1 MKISNQAIGKKTII
15 TCLSL
20 GFLCLL
26 SAEIY
31 SYSSGALEVIGAPN
45 ETGNCTNCH
54 YGAANSDTKG
64 SINLSVEGNPTQY
77 NPGQTYTINVTM
89 NYTGKNRFG
98 FALNARKQGVLF
110 NTKGSFVPESGTGVS
125 FSNYVTHLASS
136 INSSNTKT
144 WKIKWTAPSTNDTI
158 VFYASGLASNN
169 DGTNSGDITY
179 TASKSFVSSGKSAI
193 EENEIIVSPIIEVK
207 QLFPN
212 PTNGEININFSIKK
226 AANYTI
232 ELLDTKGAV
241 LEILMDNNLN
251 EGLQQFN
258 YQLKNEYSK
267 GIYFVKISTDKSTT
281 LKRIVIL

>member
-1 MKISNQAIGKKTII
+1 MKKSII

-31 SYSSGALEVIGAPN
+31 SYSSGAQEVIGAPN

-54 YGAANSDTKG
+54 NGVANSDTKG
-64 SINLSVEGNPTQY
+64 TINLSVEGNPTQY
-77 NPGQTYTINVTM
+77 NPGQTYTINVTI

-98 FALNARKQGVLF
+98 FALNARKQGVLY
-110 NTKGSFVPESGTGVS
+110 NTKGSFVPETGTGVS
-125 FSNYVTHLASS
+125 FSNYVTHQPSS

-169 DGTNSGDITY
+169 NGTTTGDITY
-179 TASKSFVSSGKSAI
+179 TTSKTIFSSGKSAI
-193 EENEIIVSPIIEVK
+193 DENENFEIN
-207 QLFPN
+207 QLYPN
-212 PTNGEININFSIKK
+212 PSNKEININFLVKK
-226 AANYTI
+226 STNYTI

-251 EGLQQFN
+251 EGFQHFN
-258 YQLKNEYSK
+258 YLYKNEYSK

-281 LKRIVIL
+281 FKRIIIL